1 MDKGGGAANG
11 RLCRLFLY
19 IVMLRNRRKSGKLE
33 GGKTK
38 GKMVEFKGIL
48 LMGVYDEKKNS
59 GNLRSG
65 PVGGRS
71 AWRMQQCG
79 IGDRADDGC
88 G

>member
-1 MDKGGGAANG
+1 
-11 RLCRLFLY
+11 
-19 IVMLRNRRKSGKLE
+19 
-33 GGKTK
+33 
-38 GKMVEFKGIL
+38 MVEFKGIL